1 MKNYGRDI
9 FTLTAKDHFYVN
21 KRYVSKTLTFVQI
34 IRRNISSSFTKKK
47 KKKIISSRTKRKNEL
62 YAIRYTTRIM
72 YVHYFL

>member
-47 KKKIISSRTKRKNEL
+47 KKKII
-62 YAIRYTTRIM
+62 
-72 YVHYFL
+72 